1 MAHTPTITIDP
12 KLATNIEENLIA
24 SFGYRSR
31 ARQTCLYYGQEII
44 QFSTKILHPSPYF
57 NLVLQANFTTPERAY
72 HHIRCL
78 QSKAQARNAP
88 LFWLVGPLTRP
99 AGLGKYLEIYHFN
112 HHTRC
117 SGMTIDLDDLDDL
130 NEESIAPSGLT
141 IEPVRTPKQLRQFVT
156 VRATNA
162 HMPKAVAQAWFE
174 HEASLGL
181 DPELPRQRY
190 LGLWH
195 GQPVAT
201 CVTFSGTGV
210 VGLYDLTILPQAKGW
225 DIEMVI
231 SLAAL
236 RKARQFDQRPVGHL
250 RQYGVSIAT
259 PVEKNLYRRLGFQ
272 AVNEFNLYLWSGQ
285 TY

>member
-1 MAHTPTITIDP
+1 MAYTSILTIDP
-12 KLATNIEENLIA
+12 KLATQIEENLLA
-24 SFGYRSR
+24 SFACRSR
-31 ARQTCLYYGQEII
+31 ARQTRLHYGQEII
-44 QFSTKILHPSPYF
+44 QFSTKIPHSSPYF
-57 NLVLQANFTTPERAY
+57 NLVLQANFTTPESAY

-88 LFWLVGPLTRP
+88 LFWLVGPSTRP
-99 AGLGKYLEIYHFN
+99 LGLGKYLEIYHFT

-117 SGMTIDLDDLDDL
+117 SGMVIDLDDL
-130 NEESIAPSGLT
+130 NEESVAPSGLT
-141 IEPVRTPKQLRQFVT
+141 IEPVRAPRQLRQFVT

-162 HMPKAVAQAWFE
+162 QMPKAVAQAWFE

-201 CVTFSGTGV
+201 CTTFSGTGV

-225 DIEMVI
+225 AIEMVI

-236 RKARQFDQRPVGHL
+236 HKARRFGQHH
-250 RQYGVSIAT
+250 GVSIAT
-259 PVEKNLYRRLGFQ
+259 PVEKNMYRRLGFQ
-272 AVNEFNLYLWSGQ
+272 AVNEFNLYLWPGQ
-285 TY
+285 TH

>member
-1 MAHTPTITIDP
+1 MVYTPTLTIDP
-12 KLATNIEENLIA
+12 KLATKIEENLLA
-24 SFGYRSR
+24 SLACRSR
-31 ARQTCLYYGQEII
+31 ARQTRLYYGQEII
-44 QFSTKILHPSPYF
+44 QFSTKVPHPSPYF
-57 NLVLQANFTTPERAY
+57 NLVLQANFTTPESAY

-88 LFWLVGPLTRP
+88 LFWLVGPSTRP
-99 AGLGKYLEIYHFN
+99 LGLGKYLEIHHFN

-117 SGMTIDLDDLDDL
+117 SGMVIDLDDL

-162 HMPKAVAQAWFE
+162 QMPKAVAQAWFE

-181 DPELPRQRY
+181 DHELPRQRY

-195 GQPVAT
+195 GEPVAT
-201 CVTFSGTGV
+201 CATFSGTGV

-225 DIEMVI
+225 SIGRSV

-236 RKARQFDQRPVGHL
+236 RKARQFGQH
-250 RQYGVSIAT
+250 YGVSIAT
-259 PVEKNLYRRLGFQ
+259 PVEKNMYRRLGFQ

-285 TY
+285 TD